1 MPGVVDDHELG
12 AKQPVVQFPCDGER
26 CLEVEAAIRTDAFR
40 QANRNRE
47 ATFVV
52 AELDYMILKY
62 AGVEAEIAFMKE
74 IEDGVYQVAD
84 LNEMIDFHSLRN
96 QLQKYASLK
105 CGIADISTMLLAS
118 VNNTLDVLT
127 LDERHFRALRTPYN
141 KPLRLLPFDS
151 NVVSVR
157 RKRSA
162 TTLRRL

>member
-1 MPGVVDDHELG
+1 LIICDTSGLLAAMFSDQDYHEEC
-12 AKQPVVQFPCDGER
+12 AKAL
-26 CLEVEAAIRTDAFR
+26 LESEPPRILSP
-40 QANRNRE
+40 
-47 ATFVV
+47 FVV

-105 CGIADISTMLLAS
+105 CGVADISTMLLAS

>member
-1 MPGVVDDHELG
+1 MIICDTSGLLAAMFSDQDYHEEC
-12 AKQPVVQFPCDGER
+12 AKAL
-26 CLEVEAAIRTDAFR
+26 LESEPPRILSP
-40 QANRNRE
+40 
-47 ATFVV
+47 FVV

-157 RKRSA
+157 RKRAA